1 LKNSSDQ
8 GLLLKAEGLS
18 KTFVSGL
25 GFGPF
30 VGRHVKA
37 LQKTS
42 LTITR
47 GEKIGL
53 IGRSGSGKS
62 TLIRCLAKLIVPD
75 EGQIIFKGENI
86 TRLSLRRFKHL
97 RKHIQVI
104 FQNNYS
110 ALNPGMKVKE
120 MLRETAKLS
129 GHENGSDKLLE
140 EQLLKVS
147 LSGELLN
154 RYPRELSGGE
164 CRRISVAM
172 IDLIS
177 PELLLADEP
186 VTALDYINKWEMMA
200 LFDRLNKEKN
210 MAFLFATHDLEAISG
225 FVNRVIVLYG
235 GVIVEQL
242 PIDRLWEAVH
252 PHTLELVR
260 YHGFLKNRLTM
271 DTLSSYN
278 TADREGSANPEH
290 GCIFVNNC
298 QRYRLLGKPKLCLEV
313 KPSLNEV
320 ANGHRAACH
329 FNDKVVE

>member
-1 LKNSSDQ
+1 MKNSSEN

-18 KTFVSGL
+18 KTFTSGL

-30 VGRHVKA
+30 IGRQVRA
-37 LQKTS
+37 LQKAS
-42 LTITR
+42 LTISR

-62 TLIRCLAKLIVPD
+62 TLIRCLAKLIGPD
-75 EGQIIFKGENI
+75 EGQIIFNGENI
-86 TRLSLRRFKHL
+86 TSLSPRQFKRF
-97 RKHIQVI
+97 RKKIQVI

-110 ALNPGMKVKE
+110 ALNPGMKIKE

-129 GHENGSDKLLE
+129 GHENGSEKLLE

-147 LSGELLN
+147 LSKELLN

-172 IDLIS
+172 IDLIG

-200 LFDRLNKEKN
+200 LFERLNKEKN

-225 FVNRVIVLYG
+225 FVERVIVLYG
-235 GVIVEQL
+235 GVVVEKL

-278 TADREGSANPEH
+278 TADKEGSANPEH
-290 GCIFVNNC
+290 GCIFINNC
-298 QRYRLLGKPKLCLEV
+298 QRFRLLGKPKLCLEA
-313 KPSLNEV
+313 KPSLSQV
-320 ANGHRAACH
+320 APGQFAACH